1 MEKGGKLFLDIKLGF
16 ILVKFML
23 YNHGNNQNQIV
34 FPLTF
39 LYYAVCHI
47 FYFFRFPLYCEK
59 NDGGELEKRRRVMR
73 S

>member
-23 YNHGNNQNQIV
+23 NNLGNNQNQIV

-39 LYYAVCHI
+39 LYYAVRHI
-47 FYFFRFPLYCEK
+47 FYFFVFLSVVRRMT
-59 NDGGELEKRRRVMR
+59 GGLQKRRRVMR